1 METEKNLGNWGK
13 VWKWGE
19 KLEKFGNKLEICKTI
34 WNSEK
39 HWKFEEKI
47 GNLKKKLEFV
57 KSEIE
62 NW

>member
-1 METEKNLGNWGK
+1 METEKILGNWGK

-34 WNSEK
+34 WNSEN
-39 HWKFEEKI
+39 I
-47 GNLKKKLEFV
+47 GNLKKKLEIWKKKLEFV